1 MPVNHAAIQ
10 RDSNRLEKWA
20 DRNLVKFNKRKCE
33 SYTWKRIIH
42 IILIAHYVMGAD
54 QLENSSAEQ
63 DLEVLVDIKL
73 T

>member
-1 MPVNHAAIQ
+1 MNHATIL

-33 SYTWKRIIH
+33 VQGKNNSHYSN
-42 IILIAHYVMGAD
+42 AHYVMGAD
-54 QLENSSAEQ
+54 QLEKRLAEQ
-63 DLEVLVDIKL
+63 DLVVLVGTKL